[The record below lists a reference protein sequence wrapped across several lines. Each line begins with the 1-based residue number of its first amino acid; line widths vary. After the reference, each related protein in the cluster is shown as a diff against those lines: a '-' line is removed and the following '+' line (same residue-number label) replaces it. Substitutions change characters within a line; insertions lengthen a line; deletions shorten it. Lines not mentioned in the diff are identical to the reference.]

1 MATRGQIFCLL
12 FILSMFTESVFEQNI
27 MLKID
32 MQYINIEPMQ
42 SVLGMDYYLSSWT
55 HQSQLIDY
63 MLMSS
68 IQWKRVV
75 IYDKAKRRAKLFSF
89 VKATPTTILPT
100 PLFSRQRHSVAQSFG
115 ILLMS
120 FLVSHNSR
128 FCLLS
133 RRGLIICYL
142 DSSLIICIL

>member
-42 SVLGMDYYLSSWT
+42 SVLGMDYLSSWT

-128 FCLLS
+128 FCLL
-133 RRGLIICYL
+133 RKGLIICFLY
-142 DSSLIICIL
+142 SSLVFSN